1 MAKTKM
7 TSEKLLMKT
16 MTVNGIPYQTPE
28 QLSDNIHTRVRKEKE
43 DSTDIRAELTKK
55 IAYEMP
61 RACPEAVNGVVSRL
75 IQKQL
80 HDAEIAD
87 DPELTLKPNC
97 SKTLRVVKEK

>member
-1 MAKTKM
+1 
-7 TSEKLLMKT
+7 
-16 MTVNGIPYQTPE
+16 
-28 QLSDNIHTRVRKEKE
+28 
-43 DSTDIRAELTKK
+43 
-55 IAYEMP
+55 MP

-87 DPELTLKPNC
+87 DPELTLKPDC